1 MGTVE
6 SSAHHRNA
14 QRKMNAPQPPAQ
26 KGPVETYPAQ
36 AKRQELRSALD
47 DQLLDEIYG
56 GLQLAKSYAESM
68 MLACVRGDRHELLIR
83 RRQVSASLKHA
94 FEAHTMLTGGAK

>member
-1 MGTVE
+1 MT
-6 SSAHHRNA
+6 
-14 QRKMNAPQPPAQ
+14 APQPPGQNGQGA
-26 KGPVETYPAQ
+26 TDPAQ
-36 AKRQELRSALD
+36 ASRQELQSVLD
-47 DQLLDEIYG
+47 DQLLDEIYD

-68 MLACVRGDRHELLIR
+68 MLACVRGDRHELSIR